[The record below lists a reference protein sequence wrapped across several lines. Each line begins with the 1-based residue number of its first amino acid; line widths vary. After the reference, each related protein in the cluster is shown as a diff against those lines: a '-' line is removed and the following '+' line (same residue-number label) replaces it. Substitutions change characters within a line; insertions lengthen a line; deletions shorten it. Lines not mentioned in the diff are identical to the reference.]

1 MVFRNIVMDKMYLF
15 HVHFSGIVTCQ
26 RDIFP
31 FVTQEHVSKLRFSDY
46 TSGRDIDGFTR
57 RGVSS
62 IGAFLHVWNSVE
74 CLLVCGHGFGVLFS
88 CFPWLMEPFWGV

>member
-1 MVFRNIVMDKMYLF
+1 MFRNIVMNKMSFL

-31 FVTQEHVSKLRFSDY
+31 FVTQEHVSKHRFSDY

-57 RGVSS
+57 IGVSS
-62 IGAFLHVWNSVE
+62 IGASLHVWNSLE
-74 CLLVCGHGFGVLFS
+74 CLLA
-88 CFPWLMEPFWGV
+88 